1 MRDFSSQLQQKLL
14 SSEDAWKE
22 ESKEQMRKEA
32 HKSGLLHPHGQVV
45 LLNDDDFD
53 EAIGLND
60 VVVVDFF
67 SDTCGPCRLAYPKY
81 EALAEK
87 YGQQALFTKVN
98 AGSDGAEVAKRL
110 GVRALPM
117 FLIYK
122 GGEVVGVSA
131 GANIDKVE
139 KELINAL
146 S

>member
-67 SDTCGPCRLAYPKY
+67 SDTCGPCRLAYPK
-81 EALAEK
+81 
-87 YGQQALFTKVN
+87 V
-98 AGSDGAEVAKRL
+98 
-110 GVRALPM
+110 
-117 FLIYK
+117 
-122 GGEVVGVSA
+122 
-131 GANIDKVE
+131 
-139 KELINAL
+139 
-146 S
+146 